1 MSARSAPRVT
11 VCRGGGFAG
20 RVVTSTVDPATH
32 PAGGEIAELAA
43 GLDLADLPATAPQ
56 PDRYYYTISIGDHEL
71 TVQEQDLSPDL
82 ARLVALVL
90 DSPGFGTD

>member
-1 MSARSAPRVT
+1 MKDMGPRIT
-11 VCRGGGFAG
+11 VRRGGGFAG

-32 PAGGEIAELAA
+32 PKGGEIAELT
-43 GLDLADLPATAPQ
+43 GRLDLAELPATPPQ
-56 PDRYYYTISIGDHEL
+56 PDRYSFTIWIGDHEL

-90 DSPGFGTD
+90 GTAD